1 MKQPLESLPITV
13 IIPVYKVSMFDFW
26 QCLNSIT
33 KQTRK
38 PRFVIIIDDG
48 NEDTIMIQRVI
59 RMFIEDIGDRMMTL
73 KFIQNPNNLGI
84 SCARN
89 IGLTQVTTPWVSF
102 LDADD
107 CIKETYFQRLYEE
120 VEKNDNV
127 DIVACSCYAYDE
139 HEYRQNHFFKQNRV
153 FEGATL
159 KELEKSFINQSYL
172 REGTSIDTAIGV
184 PWGKLYRFS
193 CIRGIYFNPEL
204 KRMEDNIWNHE
215 ILLANPNIVVKYID
229 EPLYIYRTTHITKY
243 NAEFESDVS
252 TWFKIIDLRKE
263 LIKEHLGTGDQI
275 EKFFYEEV
283 VRLLVLT
290 LQKKY
295 FHKENQ
301 NRAIDFLELKV
312 YLNNET
318 IREALRR
325 TCTNTPFYRNVMNKL
340 LLKRK
345 VELAYLINRLRG
357 R

>member
-1 MKQPLESLPITV
+1 MKPLEESLPITV

-26 QCLNSIT
+26 QCLDSIT

-48 NEDTIMIQRVI
+48 NEDNIMIQRVI
-59 RMFIEDIGDRMMTL
+59 RMFIENIEDGEIKL

-84 SCARN
+84 SYARN
-89 IGLTQVTTPWVSF
+89 IGLTHVTTPWVSF

-107 CIKETYFQRLYEE
+107 HIKETYFQRLYEE
-120 VEKNDNV
+120 IEKNDNI
-127 DIVACSCYAYDE
+127 DIVACACDAYDE
-139 HEYRQNHFFKQNRV
+139 HEYRQNHFFKKSTV
-153 FEGATL
+153 FKGETL
-159 KELEKSFINQSYL
+159 EELEKSLINQSYL

-215 ILLANPNIVVKYID
+215 ILLANPNLVVKYID
-229 EPLYIYRTTHITKY
+229 EPLYVYRTTHITKY
-243 NAEFESDVS
+243 NAQFESDVS
-252 TWFKIIDLRKE
+252 TWFKVIELRKD
-263 LIKEHLGTGDQI
+263 LIKNHLGTGDQI
-275 EKFFYEEV
+275 EKFFYDEV

-295 FHKENQ
+295 FHND
-301 NRAIDFLELKV
+301 NRNRMADFLELKV
-312 YLNNET
+312 HLNNET

-325 TCTNTPFYRNVMNKL
+325 TCENTPFYRYVMNKL
-340 LLKRK
+340 LLQKK
-345 VELAYLINRLRG
+345 LNLAYLVNRLRG